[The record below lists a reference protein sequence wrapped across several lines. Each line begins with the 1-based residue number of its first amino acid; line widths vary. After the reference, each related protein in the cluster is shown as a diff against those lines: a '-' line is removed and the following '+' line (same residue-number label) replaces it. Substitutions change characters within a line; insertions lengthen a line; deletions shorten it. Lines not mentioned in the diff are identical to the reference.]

1 MEYVIL
7 FVFGI
12 AVGSFINVVILRY
25 LPGERLLKNVKR
37 LGGRSHCPHCRKQL
51 SWYELVPVISFIIQ
65 RGKCRKCRKPI
76 SWQYPIVELI
86 SGLIFVFVPYQ
97 LLNYSITQLPITQLL
112 NYQLLATALW
122 LLIFELFL
130 ILAVIDFRKYIIP
143 DEITITL
150 GALGLALILIQV
162 IGGIFSSVS
171 SEFFKSYALLFGL
184 RQNILLNY
192 SIAAG
197 IGGGF
202 FSAIILLSRGR
213 AMGWGD
219 AKLAFALGL
228 IFGWPE
234 ILMVLSLSFI
244 SGALVG
250 IGLIIRG
257 RKTLKDRVPFGPFL
271 VLGGAITFVF
281 SYPII
286 HFYFSFFNAFLIL

>member
-1 MEYVIL
+1 MARYIVL
-7 FVFGI
+7 FFFGL
-12 AVGSFINVVILRY
+12 AVGSFTNVVILRY
-25 LPGERLLKNVKR
+25 LGGEKLLKNVKR

-65 RGKCRKCRKPI
+65 GGKCRKCGKPI

-86 SGLIFVFVPYQ
+86 SGLIFIFIPY
-97 LLNYSITQLPITQLL
+97 QLL
-112 NYQLLATALW
+112 NYQLLGIAIW
-122 LLIFELFL
+122 IVIFLLFL
-130 ILAVIDFRKYIIP
+130 ILAIIDFRNYIIP
-143 DEITITL
+143 DEVTI
-150 GALGLALILIQV
+150 ALGFLGLILILTQV
-162 IGGIFSSVS
+162 INGAFSPVS

-184 RQNILLNY
+184 RGNVLLNY
-192 SIAAG
+192 LIAAVM
-197 IGGGF
+197 GGGF

-219 AKLAFALGL
+219 AKLAFALGI

-244 SGALVG
+244 TGAVFG
-250 IGLIIRG
+250 IGLILRG

-271 VLGGAITFVF
+271 VLGALLTFFF

-286 HFYFSFFNAFLIL
+286 HAYFSFFNSFIVIL